1 MSVCRDS
8 VILSFGCALFLAGC
22 TVGPNYVR
30 PERPAVSAYTS
41 SPLRASVATPNVAG
55 GESQRLN
62 DGEEIPAQWWE
73 LFHSTA
79 LNALVERALHHNHDL
94 KAAEAALVVAH
105 ENMLAQRG
113 SYYPSATASF
123 SASRSKSSAD
133 LSPTPSSGALLF
145 SLYTPEVAV
154 SFVPDVFG
162 LNRRQVE
169 VLAAQEQV
177 SRFQRE
183 AIYLALTSNVVVAAI
198 QEASLRTQISATH
211 ALIDLNERSLAV
223 LREQKVRGYAG
234 QLDVAAQEA
243 QVAQARSALP
253 PLLKQLALQRDL
265 LGTLSG
271 ALPDQ
276 DLPEHFELSQ
286 LQLPTELP
294 LSLPSRLVEQRPD
307 VRQAEENLHAACAAI
322 GVAIANRLPN
332 VTLTADAGK
341 SAVTFGALTEGGTG
355 FWDLGASIA
364 QPLFEGGALM
374 HKERAARAA
383 FEQAREQYRSTVL
396 AAFQNVA
403 DTLAALE
410 HDAEALQASASS
422 ANAAKTALDLVQV
435 QQRAGYANYLQLL
448 SAEQMYQ
455 NAIVIQVQAQ
465 ANRYTDTAALLQ
477 ALGGGWWNRYER

>member
-1 MSVCRDS
+1 MSLRRDS
-8 VILSFGCALFLAGC
+8 AIVTLSCALLVAGC

-30 PERPAVSAYTS
+30 PEPPAVPSYT
-41 SPLRASVATPNVAG
+41 PTALTASVSTPNVVG
-55 GESQRLN
+55 GESQRFSE
-62 DGEEIPAQWWE
+62 GREIPARWWE

-79 LNALVERALHHNHDL
+79 LNDLVERALQKNHDL
-94 KAAEAALVVAH
+94 KAAEAALLVAH
-105 ENMLAQRG
+105 ENMLAQRAA
-113 SYYPSATASF
+113 YYPSVTASF

-133 LSPTPSSGALLF
+133 LSPTPSSGALLY
-145 SLYTPEVAV
+145 SLYTPQVSV

-169 VLAAQEQV
+169 VLTAQEQG

-183 AIYLALTSNVVVAAI
+183 ATYLALTSNVVVAAI
-198 QEASLRTQISATH
+198 QEASLRAQISATH
-211 ALIDLNERSLAV
+211 ALIDVNERGLAV
-223 LREQKVRGYAG
+223 LREQKARGYAG

-243 QVAQARSALP
+243 QLAQVRAALP
-253 PLLKQLALQRDL
+253 PLLKQLALQRNL

-271 ALPDQ
+271 AVPSEE
-276 DLPEHFELSQ
+276 LPEQFELRQ
-286 LQLPTELP
+286 LQLPTDLP

-307 VRQAEENLHAACAAI
+307 VRQAEENLHAASAAV
-322 GVAIANRLPN
+322 GVAVANRLPN

-341 SAVTFGALTEGGTG
+341 SAVTLGALTQGETG
-355 FWDLGASIA
+355 FWDLGASVV
-364 QPLFEGGALM
+364 QPLFEGGALL

-403 DTLAALE
+403 DALAALQ

-422 ANAAKTALDLVQV
+422 ANAAKTALDLVQI

-448 SAEQMYQ
+448 SAEQTYQ
-455 NAIVIQVQAQ
+455 NAIAIQVQAQ
-465 ANRYTDTAALLQ
+465 ANRYADTVALLQ
-477 ALGGGWWNRYER
+477 ALGGGWWNR

>member
-1 MSVCRDS
+1 
-8 VILSFGCALFLAGC
+8 
-22 TVGPNYVR
+22 VR
-30 PERPAVSAYTS
+30 APVS
-41 SPLRASVATPNVAG
+41 TPNVAG
-55 GESQRLN
+55 GDSQRFV
-62 DGEEIPAQWWE
+62 DGEDIPARWWE
-73 LFHSTA
+73 LFHSKA
-79 LNALVERALHHNHDL
+79 LNALVERALQRNHDL
-94 KAAEAALVVAH
+94 KAAEAALLVAH
-105 ENMLAQRG
+105 ENVLAQRAA
-113 SYYPSATASF
+113 YYPSVTASF

-133 LSPTPSSGALLF
+133 LAPTPSSGALLF
-145 SLYTPEVAV
+145 SLYTPQVSV
-154 SFVPDVFG
+154 SFVPDIFG

-169 VLAAQEQV
+169 ILTAEEQ
-177 SRFQRE
+177 STRFQRE

-198 QEASLRTQISATH
+198 QEASLRGQISATR

-223 LREQKVRGYAG
+223 FREQKAQGYAG

-243 QVAQARSALP
+243 QLAQARAALP

-265 LGTLSG
+265 LGTLAG
-271 ALPDQ
+271 ARPDQ
-276 DLPEHFELSQ
+276 DLPEQFELSQ

-341 SAVTFGALTEGGTG
+341 SAVTLGALTEGATG

-364 QPLFEGGALM
+364 QPLFEGGALV

-396 AAFQNVA
+396 AALQNVA
-403 DTLAALE
+403 DTLASLE
-410 HDAEALQASASS
+410 HDADALQASASS
-422 ANAAKTALDLVQV
+422 ADAAKAALDLVQV

-448 SAEQMYQ
+448 SAEQTYQ
-455 NAIVIQVQAQ
+455 NAVVIQVQAQ
-465 ANRYTDTAALLQ
+465 ANRYSDTAALLQ
-477 ALGGGWWNRYER
+477 ALGGGWWNRESVARANGTD

>member
-1 MSVCRDS
+1 
-8 VILSFGCALFLAGC
+8 
-22 TVGPNYVR
+22 
-30 PERPAVSAYTS
+30 
-41 SPLRASVATPNVAG
+41 
-55 GESQRLN
+55 
-62 DGEEIPAQWWE
+62 
-73 LFHSTA
+73 
-79 LNALVERALHHNHDL
+79 
-94 KAAEAALVVAH
+94 
-105 ENMLAQRG
+105 
-113 SYYPSATASF
+113 
-123 SASRSKSSAD
+123 
-133 LSPTPSSGALLF
+133 LLF
-145 SLYTPEVAV
+145 SLYTPEVSV

-169 VLAAQEQV
+169 VLAAEEQV

-183 AIYLALTSNVVVAAI
+183 AIYVALTSNVVVAAI
-198 QEASLRTQISATH
+198 QEASLRAQTSATET
-211 ALIDLNERSLAV
+211 LIDLNERSLAV
-223 LREQKVRGYAG
+223 LREQKARGYAG

-243 QVAQARSALP
+243 QLAQVRAALP
-253 PLLKQLALQRDL
+253 LLLKQLALQRNL

-271 ALPDQ
+271 AFPDQ
-276 DLPEHFELSQ
+276 HLPEQFELSQ
-286 LQLPTELP
+286 LHLPTDLP

-322 GVAIANRLPN
+322 GIAIANRLPN
-332 VTLTADAGK
+332 VTLTAAAGK
-341 SAVTFGALTEGGTG
+341 SAVTLGALTEGGTG

-383 FEQAREQYRSTVL
+383 FEQAREQYRGTVL

-435 QQRAGYANYLQLL
+435 QKRAGYANYLQLL
-448 SAEQMYQ
+448 SAEQTYQ

-465 ANRYTDTAALLQ
+465 ANRYADTAALLQ
-477 ALGGGWWNRYER
+477 ALGGGWWNR